1 MEILPRWGW
10 KTLHWTTRLMLAGL
24 CIFWIATIVILAG
37 SYREGGMQA
46 VRTKIAHLQGPVPH
60 SEPGL
65 GSRDVAILQIHEAY
79 QTIIKFLLLT
89 WAVTWLNSK
98 IRQKARSQER
108 GTRDLGQRTG

>member
-1 MEILPRWGW
+1 MEILPRWRW
-10 KTLHWTTRLMLAGL
+10 KTLYWTTRLVLAGL

-46 VRTKIAHLQGPVPH
+46 VRTKIAHLQGPVSHP
-60 SEPGL
+60 EPGL

-79 QTIIKFLLLT
+79 QTVIKFLLLT
-89 WAVTWLNSK
+89 WAISCLNSK
-98 IRQKARSQER
+98 VRQKARSQER